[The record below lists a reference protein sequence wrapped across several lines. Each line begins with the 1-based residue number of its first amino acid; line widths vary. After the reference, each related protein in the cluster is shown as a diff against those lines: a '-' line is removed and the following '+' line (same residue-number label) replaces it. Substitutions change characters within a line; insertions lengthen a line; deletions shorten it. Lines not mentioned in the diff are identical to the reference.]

1 MNQVLKGSI
10 VALVTPM
17 KNGDIDFLS
26 LDKLI
31 EWHINNGT
39 NAIVSVG
46 TTGES
51 ATLSVKEHLKV
62 IEHTV
67 KKVDKRIPVIAG
79 SGSNS
84 TSQAIETTCESEKI
98 GADFALLVTPY
109 YNKPSQNGLI
119 KHYSKIA
126 DSCDIKQI
134 LYNVTSRTACDI
146 LPTTVGTLSKHENI
160 IGIKESLDDEL
171 RIKELIEISTN
182 HKDEFYIFSGDDPS
196 FLNLLMMGGH
206 GVISVA
212 ANILPKE
219 ISNICSN
226 FFRGDSDKA
235 LEQNKKLENIYDLIF
250 IESNPVPVKWML
262 YKMKMIENSVRLPL
276 VSLDEKYRDNIRTEM
291 LKLGL
296 LWEGFQY
303 FYLWYFL

>member
-31 EWHINNGT
+31 EWHISNGT

-84 TSQAIETTCESEKI
+84 TSQAIETTSESKKI
-98 GADFALLVTPY
+98 GADYALLVTPY
-109 YNKPSQNGLI
+109 YNRPSQNGLI
-119 KHYSKIA
+119 RHYSKIA

-134 LYNVTSRTACDI
+134 LYNVPSRTACDI
-146 LPTTVGTLSKHENI
+146 LPTTVCTLSNHENI
-160 IGIKESLDDEL
+160 IGIKESLDDEV

-182 HKDEFYIFSGDDPS
+182 HKDDFYIFSGDDPS

-226 FFRGDSDKA
+226 CFSGDSDEA
-235 LEQNKKLENIYDLIF
+235 LEQNKKLENIYDLLF

-262 YKMKMIENSVRLPL
+262 YKMKMIENSLRLPL
-276 VSLDEKYRDNIRTEM
+276 VSLDEKYRDKIYTEM
-291 LKLGL
+291 LKLAL
-296 LWEGFQY
+296 L
-303 FYLWYFL
+303 

>member
-17 KNGDIDFLS
+17 KKNGDIDFLS

-31 EWHINNGT
+31 EWHISNGT

-182 HKDEFYIFSGDDPS
+182 HKDDFYIFSGDDPS

-276 VSLDEKYRDNIRTEM
+276 VSLDEKYRDNIHTEM

-296 LWEGFQY
+296 L
-303 FYLWYFL
+303 

>member
-1 MNQVLKGSI
+1 MMQVLSGSI

-17 KNGDIDFLS
+17 DENGLVDFNALK
-26 LDKLI
+26 KLVD
-31 EWHINNGT
+31 WHVKEGT
-39 NAIVSVG
+39 NGIVAVG

-119 KHYSKIA
+119 EHYSKIA

-182 HKDEFYIFSGDDPS
+182 HKDDFYIFSGDDPS

-262 YKMKMIENSVRLPL
+262 SKMKMIENSVRLPL
-276 VSLDEKYRDNIRTEM
+276 VSLDEKYRDNIHTEM

-296 LWEGFQY
+296 L
-303 FYLWYFL
+303 

>member
-31 EWHINNGT
+31 EWHISNGT

-119 KHYSKIA
+119 EHYSKIA

-182 HKDEFYIFSGDDPS
+182 HKEDFYIFSGDDPS

-262 YKMKMIENSVRLPL
+262 SKMKMIENSVRLPL
-276 VSLDEKYRDNIRTEM
+276 VSLDEKYRDNIHTEM

-296 LWEGFQY
+296 L
-303 FYLWYFL
+303 

>member
-31 EWHINNGT
+31 EWHISNGT

-119 KHYSKIA
+119 EHYSKIA

-182 HKDEFYIFSGDDPS
+182 HNDEFYIFSGDDPS

-212 ANILPKE
+212 ANIFPKE

-226 FFRGDSDKA
+226 FFRGDSYKA

-276 VSLDEKYRDNIRTEM
+276 VSLDEKYRDNIHTEM

-303 FYLWYFL
+303 FYL

>member
-1 MNQVLKGSI
+1 
-10 VALVTPM
+10 
-17 KNGDIDFLS
+17 
-26 LDKLI
+26 
-31 EWHINNGT
+31 
-39 NAIVSVG
+39 
-46 TTGES
+46 
-51 ATLSVKEHLKV
+51 LKV

-126 DSCDIKQI
+126 DSCEIKQI

-146 LPTTVGTLSKHENI
+146 LPATVGILSDHENI
-160 IGIKESLDDEL
+160 IGIKESLDDEI
-171 RIKELIEISTN
+171 RIKELIEISMN
-182 HKDEFYIFSGDDPS
+182 HKDDFYIFSGDDPS
-196 FLNLLMMGGH
+196 FLNLFMMGGH

-226 FFRGDSDKA
+226 FFRGDFDKA
-235 LEQNKKLENIYDLIF
+235 LEQNKKLKNIYDLLF

-276 VSLDEKYRDNIRTEM
+276 VTLDEKYRDNIHTEM

-296 LWEGFQY
+296 L
-303 FYLWYFL
+303 

>member
-17 KNGDIDFLS
+17 KKNGDVDFFS

-31 EWHINNGT
+31 EWHISNGT

-67 KKVDKRIPVIAG
+67 KKVNKRIPVIAG

-126 DSCDIKQI
+126 DSCEIKQI

-146 LPTTVGTLSKHENI
+146 LPATVGILSDHENI
-160 IGIKESLDDEL
+160 IGIKESLDDEI
-171 RIKELIEISTN
+171 RIKELIEISMN
-182 HKDEFYIFSGDDPS
+182 HKDDFYIFSGDDPS
-196 FLNLLMMGGH
+196 FLNLFMMGGH

-226 FFRGDSDKA
+226 FFRGDFDKA
-235 LEQNKKLENIYDLIF
+235 LEQNKKLKNIYDLLF

-276 VSLDEKYRDNIRTEM
+276 VTLDEKYRDNIHTEM

-296 LWEGFQY
+296 L
-303 FYLWYFL
+303 

>member
-31 EWHINNGT
+31 EWHISNGT

-84 TSQAIETTCESEKI
+84 TSQAIETTSESKKI
-98 GADFALLVTPY
+98 GADYALLVTPY
-109 YNKPSQNGLI
+109 YNRPSQNGLI
-119 KHYSKIA
+119 RHYSKIA

-134 LYNVTSRTACDI
+134 LYNVPSRTACDI
-146 LPTTVGTLSKHENI
+146 LPTTVCTLSNHENI
-160 IGIKESLDDEL
+160 IGIKESLDDEV

-182 HKDEFYIFSGDDPS
+182 HKDDFYIFSGDDPS

-226 FFRGDSDKA
+226 FFMGDSDEA
-235 LEQNKKLENIYDLIF
+235 LEQNKKLENIYDLLF
-250 IESNPVPVKWML
+250 IESNPVPVKWIL
-262 YKMKMIENSVRLPL
+262 YKMKMIENSLRLPL
-276 VSLDEKYRDNIRTEM
+276 VSLDEKYRDNIYSEM

-296 LWEGFQY
+296 L
-303 FYLWYFL
+303 

>member
-31 EWHINNGT
+31 EWHISNGT

-119 KHYSKIA
+119 EHYSKIA

-226 FFRGDSDKA
+226 FFRGDSYKA

-276 VSLDEKYRDNIRTEM
+276 VSLDEKYRDNIHTEM

-296 LWEGFQY
+296 L
-303 FYLWYFL
+303 

>member
-31 EWHINNGT
+31 DWHISNGT

-84 TSQAIETTCESEKI
+84 TSQAIETTCESKKI

-134 LYNVTSRTACDI
+134 LYNVPSRTACDLLPSSVEI
-146 LPTTVGTLSKHENI
+146 LSSHENI
-160 IGIKESLDDEL
+160 IGIKESLDDEM
-171 RIKELIEISTN
+171 RIKELIEISKN
-182 HKDEFYIFSGDDPS
+182 HKDDFYIFSGDDPS

-212 ANILPKE
+212 ANILPNE

-226 FFRGDSDKA
+226 VFRGDLDEA
-235 LEQNKKLENIYDLIF
+235 LKQNEKLENMYDLLF

-262 YKMKMIENSVRLPL
+262 HKMKMIENSLRLPL
-276 VSLDEKYRDNIRTEM
+276 VSLDEKYRDNIHTEM
-291 LKLGL
+291 LKLEL
-296 LWEGFQY
+296 L
-303 FYLWYFL
+303 

>member
-31 EWHINNGT
+31 EWHISNGT

-84 TSQAIETTCESEKI
+84 TSQAIETTSESKKI
-98 GADFALLVTPY
+98 GADYALLVTPY
-109 YNKPSQNGLI
+109 YNRPSQNGLI
-119 KHYSKIA
+119 RHYSKIA

-134 LYNVTSRTACDI
+134 LYNVPSRTACDI
-146 LPTTVGTLSKHENI
+146 LPTTVCTLSNHENI
-160 IGIKESLDDEL
+160 IGIKESLDDEV

-182 HKDEFYIFSGDDPS
+182 HKDDFYIFSGDDPS

-226 FFRGDSDKA
+226 FFRGDSDEA
-235 LEQNKKLENIYDLIF
+235 FEQNRKLENIYDLLF
-250 IESNPVPVKWML
+250 IESNPIPVKWML
-262 YKMKMIENSVRLPL
+262 YKMKMIENSLRLPL
-276 VSLDEKYRDNIRTEM
+276 VSLDEKYRDNINTEM

-296 LWEGFQY
+296 L
-303 FYLWYFL
+303 

>member
-31 EWHINNGT
+31 EWHISNGT

-119 KHYSKIA
+119 EHYSKIA

-226 FFRGDSDKA
+226 FFRGDSYKA

-276 VSLDEKYRDNIRTEM
+276 VSLDEKYRDNIHTEM

-303 FYLWYFL
+303 FYL